1 MDQMIKL
8 TKEEIT
14 ALKHVVQELARRMG
28 EDEIG
33 TFIYTSGSLVPNVVD
48 LWDKIHDN
56 SYTIDEIAEILKAQR
71 QIK

>member
-14 ALKHVVQELARRMG
+14 ALKHVVQELALRIG

-33 TFIYTSGSLVPNVVD
+33 TFNDDAASSRNL
-48 LWDKIHDN
+48 
-56 SYTIDEIAEILKAQR
+56 E
-71 QIK
+71 